1 MLGTGA
7 KCERK
12 LSSEERMPEMRLRKI

>member
-12 LSSEERMPEMRLRKI
+12 LGREERMPEMRLRKI